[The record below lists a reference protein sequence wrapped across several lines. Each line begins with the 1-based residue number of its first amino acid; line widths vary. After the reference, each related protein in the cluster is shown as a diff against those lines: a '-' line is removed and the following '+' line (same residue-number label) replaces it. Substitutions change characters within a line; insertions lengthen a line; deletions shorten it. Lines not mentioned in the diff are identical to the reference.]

1 MPGAAGFYP
10 VSLPSSPPP
19 PQSLTTYSRFMHDHT
34 KRQMESFGAI
44 RSSSSSHSTSHAS
57 NTANA
62 MANGAASATYNP

>member
-1 MPGAAGFYP
+1 MPGTAGFYP

-44 RSSSSSHSTSHAS
+44 RSPSSSHSSSHAS
-57 NTANA
+57 NSARSL
-62 MANGAASATYNP
+62 ANGAGAATYNP